1 MKSLITVALAACLLA
16 SMPLRAEDDEAI
28 LREFKTELWPRAYRT
43 GDAALLDRLLHEC
56 FELID
61 DTGKRSTKADELE
74 FVRTQEWDPGTF
86 EYRIERLSIYDGK
99 VAIVAGT
106 GIATAYTYKSS
117 NVLIKEDGRWQA
129 IASHVSG
136 VKDRAAE

>member
-1 MKSLITVALAACLLA
+1 
-16 SMPLRAEDDEAI
+16 
-28 LREFKTELWPRAYRT
+28 
-43 GDAALLDRLLHEC
+43 
-56 FELID
+56 LID